1 MKMAISTV
9 HTVYSE
15 EEELGATA
23 MTKGKASLAQ
33 DQGLLQSG
41 TAASKDRLCGAN
53 DETHASNSMRRPV
66 DLAKTRPQELE
77 LAKLSGRSA
86 WASILFLTNA
96 T

>member
-1 MKMAISTV
+1 MKMVISTV

-53 DETHASNSMRRPV
+53 DETHA
-66 DLAKTRPQELE
+66 
-77 LAKLSGRSA
+77 
-86 WASILFLTNA
+86 
-96 T
+96 